1 MLPPA
6 FNSTFALVE
15 VTSLLALISPLA
27 LAVTLLRALVLPLVV
42 ILPPASMVMSPL
54 LEVRF
59 PSAVISYAASI
70 STSLLAVTFCIV
82 TLPLLELRAAL
93 PVSAVTSPLV
103 AIFPLAFAITL
114 LSAFTM
120 LFVVMLPPAS
130 MVMSPLLEVRFPSAV
145 ISCTALISTAFLAV
159 TLPMVTT
166 EPFLEL
172 MLILSD
178 AFKSAP
184 LAVVISPSAL
194 TVILPLCASLYLEV
208 LMAELMVILPVFA
221 W

>member
-1 MLPPA
+1 MVMSPLLEVRFPSAVISCAASISTSLLPATFCIVTLPLLELRTALPVSAVTSPLVAILPLAFAITLLNAFTMLLVVMLPPA
-6 FNSTFALVE
+6 FNSTFALME

-42 ILPPASMVMSPL
+42 ILPPAYRVMSPL

-59 PSAVISYAASI
+59 PSAVISYAAS
-70 STSLLAVTFCIV
+70 
-82 TLPLLELRAAL
+82 
-93 PVSAVTSPLV
+93 
-103 AIFPLAFAITL
+103 
-114 LSAFTM
+114 
-120 LFVVMLPPAS
+120 
-130 MVMSPLLEVRFPSAV
+130 
-145 ISCTALISTAFLAV
+145 ISTAFLAV

>member
-1 MLPPA
+1 ML
-6 FNSTFALVE
+6 
-15 VTSLLALISPLA
+15 
-27 LAVTLLRALVLPLVV
+27 LVV
-42 ILPPASMVMSPL
+42 MLPPASMVMSPL
-54 LEVRF
+54 LDVRF
-59 PSAVISYAASI
+59 PSAIISCAASI
-70 STSLLAVTFCIV
+70 STSLLPATFCIV
-82 TLPLLELRAAL
+82 TLPLLELRTAL

-103 AIFPLAFAITL
+103 AILPLAFAITL

-145 ISCTALISTAFLAV
+145 ISCAALISTAFLAV